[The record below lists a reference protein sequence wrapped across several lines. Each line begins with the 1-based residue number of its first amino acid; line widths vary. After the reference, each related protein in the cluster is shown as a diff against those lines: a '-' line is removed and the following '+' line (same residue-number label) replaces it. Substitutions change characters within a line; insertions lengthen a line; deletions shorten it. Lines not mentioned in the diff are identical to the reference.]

1 MSDISTWS
9 TVFYSA
15 GPCLTNNNLV
25 KSCHVVRLP
34 VSPNLLKNRFCTVQ
48 YRCIFVLVVWTL
60 LRELDNNTPDM
71 RTVCVA
77 VLQEY
82 ARRQST
88 KPKRHPGMEPVKQ
101 PDDRDSQC
109 TCLRAQVSGRLCVTA
124 ITAI

>member
-1 MSDISTWS
+1 
-9 TVFYSA
+9 
-15 GPCLTNNNLV
+15 
-25 KSCHVVRLP
+25 
-34 VSPNLLKNRFCTVQ
+34 
-48 YRCIFVLVVWTL
+48 
-60 LRELDNNTPDM
+60 M

-109 TCLRAQVSGRLCVTA
+109 TCLRAQVSDGLCVTA
-124 ITAI
+124 ITAIKNFIPYNIPQDKNCFTHAF